1 MKRLQAP
8 EEFWARLRAGVS
20 VTDACRAVGVSC
32 STGYQWIHRAGGPRA
47 VGIPAR
53 RRGRP
58 WGGRHGPGVRDG
70 FLAGL
75 RRGLSVNAA
84 SLAVGVSHDT
94 GRVWLVEAGGVRP
107 PVQIPELEATVDAGQ
122 GRLTWVD
129 RCRIQELAAAGYR
142 PARIAALLGRHRSTI
157 GRELA
162 RGRPRAGSGRY
173 RAVAAQNRVDRNRR
187 RAGRPVKLAAGGAL
201 WAEVV
206 QRLNRRHS
214 PEQIARRLRIDF
226 PDEPEMW
233 VSHETIYQAL
243 YVQGAGSLRHELAV
257 HKALRTGRRS
267 RRPRSKLPPRPKRS
281 WIGAAVI
288 TARPAQAADRA
299 VPGHWEGDLVVG
311 GDLRS
316 ALITL
321 FERTSRYTL
330 IARITIHDTE
340 TVTDRLTQMAE
351 RLPES
356 LWRSLT
362 WDQGVEMADHA
373 RFTVTT
379 GCPVFFCDPHSPWQ
393 RPTNEN
399 GNGLI
404 RDFFPKGTDFTQ
416 VTDTAVAEVE
426 HLLNTRPRKVLGFAT
441 PAETLD
447 KFLLDVAPT
456 T

>member
-1 MKRLQAP
+1 
-8 EEFWARLRAGVS
+8 
-20 VTDACRAVGVSC
+20 
-32 STGYQWIHRAGGPRA
+32 
-47 VGIPAR
+47 
-53 RRGRP
+53 
-58 WGGRHGPGVRDG
+58 
-70 FLAGL
+70 
-75 RRGLSVNAA
+75 
-84 SLAVGVSHDT
+84 
-94 GRVWLVEAGGVRP
+94 
-107 PVQIPELEATVDAGQ
+107 
-122 GRLTWVD
+122 
-129 RCRIQELAAAGYR
+129 
-142 PARIAALLGRHRSTI
+142 
-157 GRELA
+157 
-162 RGRPRAGSGRY
+162 
-173 RAVAAQNRVDRNRR
+173 
-187 RAGRPVKLAAGGAL
+187 
-201 WAEVV
+201 
-206 QRLNRRHS
+206 
-214 PEQIARRLRIDF
+214 
-226 PDEPEMW
+226 
-233 VSHETIYQAL
+233 
-243 YVQGAGSLRHELAV
+243 
-257 HKALRTGRRS
+257 
-267 RRPRSKLPPRPKRS
+267 
-281 WIGAAVI
+281 
-288 TARPAQAADRA
+288 

-321 FERTSRYTL
+321 FERTSLYTL
-330 IARITIHDTE
+330 ISRITIHDTE